1 MKISVFGLGY
11 VGAVTAACLSRDGH
25 TVIGVDVSDTKINLI
40 NQGRSPVVEPGLTE
54 LISEGVRL
62 NRIFATS
69 DAERAILDTE
79 VSLISVG
86 TPPTEAGEP
95 DLGYVWGVCRTIAES
110 IEKKESTHVVVLRST
125 VPPGTLRKCISIF
138 EELGV
143 GSRTELVFNP
153 EFLRESSAIR
163 DYDSPPYTVVG
174 TESYLAEQALRK
186 IYEDIK
192 APIIVVEP
200 EVAEMVK
207 YVANA
212 WHAAKVTFAN
222 EVGRISKSF
231 GVDGRSVMDIIV
243 QDKKLNI
250 SKAYMKPGFAFG
262 GSCLPKDLSSLIYY
276 AKQNSVS
283 VPFIDSMPTANQA
296 HIRSVAKEILALGSR
311 KIAFLGLA
319 FKPNTDDLRESPN
332 VILIKYLIGEGCSIK
347 IYDPSVHEA
356 RLMGTNLAYI
366 RENIPH
372 FENLLMPSLDSAL
385 LDCDLIVVS
394 HSTQLF
400 RDVLENIS
408 IDSKIK
414 IFDLAGIF
422 DHPLLG
428 VDYYGIAW

>member
-1 MKISVFGLGY
+1 
-11 VGAVTAACLSRDGH
+11 
-25 TVIGVDVSDTKINLI
+25 
-40 NQGRSPVVEPGLTE
+40 
-54 LISEGVRL
+54 
-62 NRIFATS
+62 
-69 DAERAILDTE
+69 
-79 VSLISVG
+79 
-86 TPPTEAGEP
+86 
-95 DLGYVWGVCRTIAES
+95 
-110 IEKKESTHVVVLRST
+110 
-125 VPPGTLRKCISIF
+125 
-138 EELGV
+138 
-143 GSRTELVFNP
+143 
-153 EFLRESSAIR
+153 
-163 DYDSPPYTVVG
+163 
-174 TESYLAEQALRK
+174 
-186 IYEDIK
+186 
-192 APIIVVEP
+192 
-200 EVAEMVK
+200 MVK

>member
-1 MKISVFGLGY
+1 
-11 VGAVTAACLSRDGH
+11 
-25 TVIGVDVSDTKINLI
+25 
-40 NQGRSPVVEPGLTE
+40 
-54 LISEGVRL
+54 
-62 NRIFATS
+62 
-69 DAERAILDTE
+69 
-79 VSLISVG
+79 
-86 TPPTEAGEP
+86 
-95 DLGYVWGVCRTIAES
+95 
-110 IEKKESTHVVVLRST
+110 
-125 VPPGTLRKCISIF
+125 
-138 EELGV
+138 
-143 GSRTELVFNP
+143 LVFNP